1 MCHSIYRY
9 AKANNKY
16 MKKYEK
22 KRIVRYSIL
31 GCKILYGQAMPQ
43 KLPAKRFEWIK
54 DTSQFNEDSIKNY
67 NGESDEVYFTE
78 TDVQY
83 LEKLHEL
90 HQNENWKSRKVC
102 S

>member
-1 MCHSIYRY
+1 MQKLTTNTWKS
-9 AKANNKY
+9 
-16 MKKYEK
+16 MKK

-43 KLPAKRFEWIK
+43 KLPVKRFEWIK

-67 NGESDEVYFTE
+67 NGESDEVYFAE